1 MGTASDLLLASEKVV
16 LTIDS
21 SLRTIVIPPNVKN
34 LGVVSDDDVMRVY
47 FTMPKTYCEIDLST
61 FAIRINYLNA
71 KGGPDLYKVTDAT
84 VEDDQIIFSWLVG
97 RNATAFKGN
106 VTFNVCLKDINEEG
120 LVEREFNT
128 TVTTLPI
135 LEGLE
140 TDEAV
145 IQDHADYIVQL
156 ERELTEHIEST
167 VNEWC
172 GEKLDETVVAQKTS
186 EHVLSKVAEDYVPKT
201 DGVIMSDEVV
211 DDSVAY
217 AKDVPAT
224 SPNVAKI
231 SKIGGTTRKT
241 KNLFDPAPIGT
252 KTFIGLTYT
261 TEGSYVKIN
270 GTKAN
275 GANVHIMTAPN
286 MTLPAGTYTVSVRMI
301 SGTVT
306 GIEASGGVFFGI
318 NQNTYGQ
325 RTTPGVSKVGDVGV
339 RTFTLSEPTLVSSF
353 DIAPDYASVGAVFDN
368 AVFACQF
375 EKSDTATEYEPYF
388 DGLRSTPV
396 TEVESIGVNICPPLV
411 KGVRVHP
418 SSGAEQIQ
426 ADASTTDFI
435 PIDLVNNTYR
445 ISGLSEKL
453 YSFIA
458 FYDASKTFLDR
469 TGAGTASE
477 YLVGK
482 DGDTYVS
489 YPDRSKY
496 MRITTYET
504 TSTSGSI
511 DLVDNMLLMVNKDTE
526 ALPYRPYQ
534 HHTLPIPE
542 AVQALDGYGDG
553 VNESVYNYIDF
564 EAKQFVKRVGKKVF
578 DGTEEWV
585 LQSVNENGLANFS
598 FNGLTNA
605 SVALHSTVCN
615 LFDADTAL
623 ISAAT
628 KEGFLIS
635 TSTLVYFRSKSYST
649 VSDWKAYLAGL
660 YASGKPLVFVYA
672 TATPEVTDISDL
684 FQRDNLLPVEA
695 NGTVTMVNEYEYD
708 VPSEVIFYTDAPE
721 HVSANEFVGNLS
733 GTASRAESD
742 VEGNPIPTTY
752 TKKGDSLV
760 DDSTNRVKSA
770 PENSA
775 SYAKV
780 NEIGGKTRKCTN
792 ILPYPYYETTTTKG
806 GVTFT
811 DNGDGG
817 IAING
822 TSTGTFAFYLCS
834 MPNDPLPIGYYSVE
848 ANGVCEIRCY
858 HDDGTATTFASSGG
872 CIDITKPIVQ
882 VALLIREGQ
891 TYNGTVYP
899 MFNKGTEPLPYE
911 PYFDGLRSAAVTEVK
926 SIGTNLATPQ
936 EVYAGCAR
944 YLETTLDGRAVV
956 RFCALSNIKNEVLKF
971 KENTQYTIS
980 GLFKNVKTSDGNST
994 PNAIASFFYSDGTS
1008 TSCTM
1013 GQNIDWSH
1021 YEFTSTAGKTVVAV
1035 GTASYNYTSD
1045 VYVDVN
1051 TFVLNEG
1058 ATALPYSPCP
1068 YDILP
1073 IPEAVQAL
1081 DGYGCGLSDTLYNY
1095 IDLDA
1100 KKFVKRVGKVDMGT
1114 LTWTLNADKVFQTLT
1129 LGTWGK
1135 IALCS
1140 LYDFV
1145 GAAIGNSD
1153 AFSRGNK
1160 TMSYYSGDL
1169 RLYVRDDSYTDATT
1183 FKAAMSGVMLYYELA
1198 TPEIIDISIGDAL
1211 GVEPGGTVTFVNE
1224 YNYDLPNKLTF
1235 YTEPNK
1241 FRVGSEGF
1249 VGDLIGTASRAVCD
1263 GEGNDINKT
1272 YVKNQ
1277 SDSFVLKSATKLWR
1291 ITVNDSGTITTT
1303 EIT

>member
-156 ERELTEHIEST
+156 ERELTEHIENT

-211 DDSVAY
+211 DNSVAY
-217 AKDVPAT
+217 VKDVPAT

-231 SKIGGTTRKT
+231 HKIGGVTRKT
-241 KNLFDPAPIGT
+241 KNLWNNTAARLGSERLTRTETGYKFVQSESRGDYVCYSIPLVKGQTVTFSCVSSSYTPYLYLYLYKEQVYGT
-252 KTFIGLTYT
+252 NLISVTGGKLTYT
-261 TEGSYVKIN
+261 ALEDL
-270 GTKAN
+270 
-275 GANVHIMTAPN
+275 PN
-286 MTLPAGTYTVSVRMI
+286 A
-301 SGTVT
+301 
-306 GIEASGGVFFGI
+306 
-318 NQNTYGQ
+318 
-325 RTTPGVSKVGDVGV
+325 
-339 RTFTLSEPTLVSSF
+339 TFTVIINSDGVDHEVSNIQVEF
-353 DIAPDYASVGAVFDN
+353 GESV
-368 AVFACQF
+368 
-375 EKSDTATEYEPYF
+375 STYEPYF

-396 TEVESIGVNICPPLV
+396 TEVESVGVNICPPLV
-411 KGVRVHP
+411 KGVRINP
-418 SSGAEQIQ
+418 SSGIEQAQ
-426 ADASTTDFI
+426 EDAAATDFI

-445 ISGLSEKL
+445 ISGLSEEL

-469 TGAGTASE
+469 TGAGTASG
-477 YLVGK
+477 YLIGK

-504 TSTSGSI
+504 TSTTGSI
-511 DLVDNMLLMVNKDTE
+511 DLVDDLSLMGNKGIDVIPYSPYTRNM
-526 ALPYRPYQ
+526 
-534 HHTLPIPE
+534 LPIPE

-553 VNESVYNYIDF
+553 VNESVYNYIGF
-564 EAKQFVKRVGKKVF
+564 ETKQFVKRVGKVVL
-578 DGTEEWV
+578 DGSADELWGATPAHNTADYNAFYIR
-585 LQSVNENGLANFS
+585 QYA
-598 FNGLTNA
+598 TNSHKTA
-605 SVALHSTVCN
+605 GGVALCDKLLNRLYSQWYNNNVDGFY
-615 LFDADTAL
+615 LGDATDKQIIVRVPNTITTA
-623 ISAAT
+623 AEMRA
-628 KEGFLIS
+628 
-635 TSTLVYFRSKSYST
+635 
-649 VSDWKAYLAGL
+649 WLAE
-660 YASGKPLVFVYA
+660 SPLTIYYEL
-672 TATPEVTDISDL
+672 TTPEVTDISDL
-684 FQRDNLLPVEA
+684 FQRDNLLPIEA
-695 NGTVTMVNEYEYD
+695 NGTVTMVNEYEYEYD

-721 HVSANEFVGNLS
+721 HVSAKEFVGNLS
-733 GTASRAESD
+733 GTAARAESD

-752 TKKGDSLV
+752 TKKSDSLV
-760 DDSTNRVKSA
+760 DDSTNRVKPV

-780 NEIGGKTRKCTN
+780 NKIGGKTRKCTN
-792 ILPYPYYETTTTKG
+792 ILPYPYYDTTTTKG

-822 TSTGTFAFYLCS
+822 TSTGTLAFYLCS

-858 HDDGTATTFASSGG
+858 HDDETATTFASSGG

-882 VALLIREGQ
+882 VALLIREGR

-899 MFNKGTEPLPYE
+899 MLNEGTEPLPYE
-911 PYFDGLRSAAVTEVK
+911 PYFEGLRSAPVTEVE
-926 SIGTNLATPQ
+926 SVGVNLLDIDATPSWNSNTKSTLTKTDD
-936 EVYAGCAR
+936 VTLVSTNSNATGGGNGIYVGYFPAGA
-944 YLETTLDGRAVV
+944 TL
-956 RFCALSNIKNEVLKF
+956 
-971 KENTQYTIS
+971 TIS
-980 GLFKNVKTSDGNST
+980 GYYAVSSGSMSFRSILSNKNATSEANINVYTDIGYSTTPTYFEHKATIKEAGNYYFR
-994 PNAIASFFYSDGTS
+994 PAYSDSYDASRSVTL
-1008 TSCTM
+1008 
-1013 GQNIDWSH
+1013 SH
-1021 YEFTSTAGKTVVAV
+1021 IQI
-1035 GTASYNYTSD
+1035 
-1045 VYVDVN
+1045 
-1051 TFVLNEG
+1051 NEG
-1058 ATALPYSPCP
+1058 STALPYRP
-1068 YDILP
+1068 YRHTTLP

-1100 KKFVKRVGKVDMGT
+1100 KQFVKRVAAIDMDDMEWNYTDYWASPT
-1114 LTWTLNADKVFQTLT
+1114 LRDTVLINYQNPSLLAENYETHAWTGST
-1129 LGTWGK
+1129 LGQ
-1135 IALCS
+1135 
-1140 LYDFV
+1140 V
-1145 GAAIGNSD
+1145 
-1153 AFSRGNK
+1153 
-1160 TMSYYSGDL
+1160 TMNGTGYIVIKGD
-1169 RLYVRDDSYTDATT
+1169 SANIPH
-1183 FKAAMSGVMLYYELA
+1183 GMLYYELA
-1198 TPEIIDISIGDAL
+1198 TPEIIDISIGDAV

-1224 YNYDLPNKLTF
+1224 YKYDLPNKLTF

-1291 ITVNDSGTITTT
+1291 ITVDDSGTITAT